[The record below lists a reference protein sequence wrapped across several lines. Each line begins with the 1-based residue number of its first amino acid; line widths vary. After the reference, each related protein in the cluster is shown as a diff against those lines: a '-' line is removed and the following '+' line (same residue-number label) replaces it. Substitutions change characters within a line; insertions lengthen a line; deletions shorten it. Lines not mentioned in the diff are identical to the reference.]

1 IFVHERHHNS
11 DIPRF
16 EGWWGHDK
24 STRFEMSPSFN
35 SMGTVESW
43 QLSNAPVLNMAVHKA
58 SLEIFEEAGGM
69 HALRERSLRLTAYL
83 EKTIQ
88 AIASTTGVNLE
99 IITPSNTDERGCQLS
114 IVAHGQGRDLHN
126 KLSAAGVVV
135 DWREPDVIRMAP
147 VPLYNSFEDIA
158 SFGHILAESLS

>member
-1 IFVHERHHNS
+1 
-11 DIPRF
+11 
-16 EGWWGHDK
+16 
-24 STRFEMSPSFN
+24 MY
-35 SMGTVESW
+35 
-43 QLSNAPVLNMAVHKA
+43 
-58 SLEIFEEAGGM
+58 
-69 HALRERSLRLTAYL
+69 ALRERSLRLTAYL

-158 SFGHILAESLS
+158 SFGHILAASLS